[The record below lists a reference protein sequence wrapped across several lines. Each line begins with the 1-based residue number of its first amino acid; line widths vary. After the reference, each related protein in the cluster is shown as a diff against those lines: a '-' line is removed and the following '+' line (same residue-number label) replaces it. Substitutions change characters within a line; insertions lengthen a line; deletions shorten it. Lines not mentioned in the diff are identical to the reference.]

1 MSRAHRH
8 PRASAS
14 PSSNHPKASDVS
26 VPPRVHL
33 APHDD
38 PHAPGVH
45 AAALHASLAASHPFD
60 LAAPAGPGLLDAI
73 LEVVGAD
80 TLTLRATL
88 ALWQREQD
96 RLTNRAWRRPGGL
109 ARPGGV

>member
-1 MSRAHRH
+1 MRA
-8 PRASAS
+8 PSAT
-14 PSSNHPKASDVS
+14 
-26 VPPRVHL
+26 RL

-45 AAALHASLAASHPFD
+45 PAAQHAASAASHPFD
-60 LAAPAGPGLLDAI
+60 LAAPSGSTLLDAI

>member
-1 MSRAHRH
+1 MSRKRRRTLPAPSAKEGKRLGGRAPSATHLT
-8 PRASAS
+8 PR
-14 PSSNHPKASDVS
+14 
-26 VPPRVHL
+26 
-33 APHDD
+33 DD

-45 AAALHASLAASHPFD
+45 ASAPHVGLGASHPFD

-80 TLTLRATL
+80 TLTLRASL